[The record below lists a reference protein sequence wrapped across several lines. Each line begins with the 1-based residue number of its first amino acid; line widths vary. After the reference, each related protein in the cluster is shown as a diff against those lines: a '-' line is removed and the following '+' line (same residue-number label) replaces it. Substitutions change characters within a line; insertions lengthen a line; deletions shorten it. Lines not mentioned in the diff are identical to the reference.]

1 MQNHHPNIADE
12 KGSQS
17 HQQVKLSYSQ
27 SPSKYLNTSIGSAY
41 EIKLPS
47 SNERLA
53 QRQQEVRSALKEIYS
68 DMHSESKDE
77 HKDNLEQITHHANH
91 NVPDTPLLNFYNA
104 NTYTV
109 NENSGESI
117 EGESLSFDPVVLQ
130 DSDDLINQEG
140 KEDDSDL
147 ISSDVGSA
155 SSLSSFSLPE
165 IQEGASA
172 NASTSHQHIQAKSQ
186 TKSINNV
193 NTSHLQANF
202 ATPQIRNHSI
212 HASKDQMQSQ
222 DYVMY
227 LQATIEKLKD
237 ENHHLQ
243 EELDIQKAEK
253 VLLSPTKFQVELD
266 SMRLAAEQVQLEAE
280 EKVSTME
287 RENKE
292 IKDELENMK
301 KLMTMN
307 GVEQQYST
315 NELNDSVWE
324 QAFNAIL
331 EQVCLLE
338 ESGLRKDP
346 SLRMDHVVRDAL
358 IGMEESACG
367 NDKFSKLESSLEL
380 YDYLERLAKG
390 CGSCNTIDSIVSD
403 GIESDKNAISEIGKR
418 SHASGSES
426 HTTGKYVSVGVDT
439 DDLKCMGTLFTSALS
454 SNNVSIIDA
463 PLPHLQQ
470 KLSEL
475 QLENASLKG
484 SNIHMKEQIVK
495 YKKQVEM
502 SSLDL
507 EQKSSRLQQSFQL
520 SEEQILHYNNLKK
533 VNPQLQKEIGI
544 LKQNKCIIEEENRTV
559 VERCVELESVAE
571 DATQECETLQK
582 KVFTLEQKVASLENS
597 PQNLKQM
604 QDIDDLNA
612 DLAMLQEQC
621 DSLIATN
628 AELELQLES
637 ACEKEVHLTKELEE
651 TKRELQLRREQIA
664 DLTRNL
670 NKAKST
676 TTSDCN
682 EKIKDLSVKLEKSKT
697 QLRDLQEQFENV
709 CSEKDSIDKKLRDQ
723 TEQSCKEISLLEEK
737 IASME
742 QVHRDALVN
751 IKKENEELLK
761 VNTEK
766 VEAFDKER
774 QKMKQK
780 LKDAYEELDTLK
792 RRSQL
797 GTDLEDECS
806 RLRNLNGMIKA
817 KIELVEDELCSM
829 KEKNGSM
836 RKQIATLE
844 TDCDNLRIENV
855 SLADMKTDLE
865 MEVKE
870 LEKSLSIEKQRCS
883 DMEKELQIILSSI
896 NDDKTQP
903 SSGREQ
909 NPEVKSILRLPSSI
923 PENSRVGVQ
932 TPHTLSFGVATP
944 AASHV
949 NTFESPIPSTNAGSD
964 PIEERI
970 DRVNSAREKASQAL
984 RLISERKQKQEKM
997 QKLNSLN
1004 ETEKFVNNILNS
1016 CGKKWA
1022 RS

>member
-17 HQQVKLSYSQ
+17 HQQVKLPYSQ
-27 SPSKYLNTSIGSAY
+27 SPSKSLNTSVGSAY

-77 HKDNLEQITHHANH
+77 HKDNLDQITHHANH

-104 NTYTV
+104 NTYTE
-109 NENSGESI
+109 NENRRESI

-147 ISSDVGSA
+147 ISSDVGSG

-165 IQEGASA
+165 IQEGASV
-172 NASTSHQHIQAKSQ
+172 NASTSHQHIQTQSQ
-186 TKSINNV
+186 TKSMNNI

-202 ATPQIRNHSI
+202 ATPQIRNHSM

-237 ENHHLQ
+237 ENHQLQ

-292 IKDELENMK
+292 IRDELENMK
-301 KLMTMN
+301 KLMTMK
-307 GVEQQYST
+307 GVQQYST

-358 IGMEESACG
+358 LGMEENACG
-367 NDKFSKLESSLEL
+367 NGNFSRFESSLEL
-380 YDYLERLAKG
+380 NDFLERLAKG
-390 CGSCNTIDSIVSD
+390 CGSCNTIDSIVSA
-403 GIESDKNAISEIGKR
+403 GIENDKNTISEIGKR

-439 DDLKCMGTLFTSALS
+439 DDLKCIGTLFTSVLS
-454 SNNVSIIDA
+454 SNNVSTIDA

-484 SNIHMKEQIVK
+484 SNIHMKEQIMK
-495 YKKQVEM
+495 YKKQVEI

-507 EQKSSRLQQSFQL
+507 EQKSSRLQGSFQL

-533 VNPQLQKEIGI
+533 VNPQLQKELGI

-571 DATQECETLQK
+571 DATQECEALLK
-582 KVFTLEQKVASLENS
+582 KVSTLEQKVASLENS
-597 PQNLKQM
+597 PQNLKQI

-612 DLAMLQEQC
+612 DLAVLQEQC

-628 AELELQLES
+628 AELELKMES
-637 ACEKEVHLTKELEE
+637 ACEKELHLTNDLEE
-651 TKRELQLRREQIA
+651 RNRELQLRREQIA

-676 TTSDCN
+676 KTSECD
-682 EKIKDLSVKLEKSKT
+682 EKVNDLSKQLEKSKT
-697 QLRDLQEQFENV
+697 QLKDLQEQLENV
-709 CSEKDSIDKKLRDQ
+709 CSEKDSIEKKLRDQ
-723 TEQSCKEISLLEEK
+723 TQQSCKEISLLEEK
-737 IASME
+737 IANIE
-742 QVHRDALVN
+742 EANRDALVK
-751 IKKENEELLK
+751 IKKENEELLQDK
-761 VNTEK
+761 TEK
-766 VEAFDKER
+766 EEALEKER
-774 QKMKQK
+774 KKMKQDI
-780 LKDAYEELDTLK
+780 KDAYEELDTLK

-829 KEKNGSM
+829 KEKSSAM
-836 RKQIATLE
+836 RKQMATLE

-865 MEVKE
+865 MEVKN
-870 LEKSLSIEKQRCS
+870 LENNLSREKQRCS
-883 DMEKELQIILSSI
+883 DMEKELQIILSSS
-896 NDDKTQP
+896 NHGKTQP
-903 SSGREQ
+903 SLDREQ
-909 NPEVKSILRLPSSI
+909 ISEVKSILRLPSSI

-949 NTFESPIPSTNAGSD
+949 KTFESPMLSENAGSD
-964 PIEERI
+964 SIDERI
-970 DRVNSAREKASQAL
+970 DRINSAREKTSQAL
-984 RLISERKQKQEKM
+984 RLISEMKQEQEKM
-997 QKLNSLN
+997 QKLNRLD
-1004 ETEKFVNNILNS
+1004 ETEKFVNNILDS
-1016 CGKKWA
+1016 CGKKGA